1 MTARI
6 QKKRYRRLRNVRIP
20 GAAETDVGACRL
32 QFSEVWRRQCTLLVR
47 GAVDTDQL
55 QVPDRR
61 RVCIRGVVL
70 KKKWGGALETRLRQK
85 FTVT

>member
-1 MTARI
+1 M
-6 QKKRYRRLRNVRIP
+6 
-20 GAAETDVGACRL
+20 
-32 QFSEVWRRQCTLLVR
+32 LLVR
-47 GAVDTDQL
+47 GAVDIDQL

-70 KKKWGGALETRLRQK
+70 KRSGGGTFETRLRQK

>member
-1 MTARI
+1 M
-6 QKKRYRRLRNVRIP
+6 
-20 GAAETDVGACRL
+20 
-32 QFSEVWRRQCTLLVR
+32 LLVR

-70 KKKWGGALETRLRQK
+70 KKKWGGRSKQDLDKNLQLHRILILLY
-85 FTVT
+85 

>member
-1 MTARI
+1 M
-6 QKKRYRRLRNVRIP
+6 
-20 GAAETDVGACRL
+20 
-32 QFSEVWRRQCTLLVR
+32 LLVR

-70 KKKWGGALETRLRQK
+70 KKKWGDARNKTLTKIYSYIEY
-85 FTVT
+85 